1 MSAIIAGIGIGT
13 GALIKGVTGV
23 IQNGQASDIEANNIR
38 PNQYVDPAYQQNVN
52 TAQNMAQQGIPQA
65 DYNNQINSIN
75 QNQGSAIAA
84 LNNSANPG
92 ANLASIVRAGNN
104 ATGDLNANDAI
115 ARNKNT
121 LLLMQQR
128 GLLANAKQNAFD
140 YNYKDKYSEQL
151 AKSQALRGAGMQNVA
166 GAANS
171 LIGAGTSVLGGGMG
185 LGSAGNGGASDWGN
199 PNGYIPKSNQMPMN
213 GNYNPDLSGWGGRV

>member
-1 MSAIIAGIGIGT
+1 MSAIVAGIGIGT
-13 GALIKGVTGV
+13 GALIKGVTGI
-23 IQNGQASDIEANNIR
+23 IQNGQASGIEKNNIR
-38 PNQYVDPAYQQNVN
+38 PNQYVDAAYQQNVN

-65 DYNNQINSIN
+65 DYNNQVNSIN
-75 QNQGSAIAA
+75 QNQGSAIAS

-92 ANLASIVRAGNN
+92 ANLASIVRAGDS
-104 ATGDLNANDAI
+104 ATSNLNANDAI

-171 LIGAGTSVLGGGMG
+171 LIGAGTQVLGGGLG
-185 LGSAGNGGASDWGN
+185 LGSAGNTSGTS
-199 PNGYIPKSNQMPMN
+199 GYMDSNYTGKFN
-213 GNYNPDLSGWGGRV
+213 NYA